1 VEAVGTI
8 AEPNLEAI
16 AALRPDLILSNRA
29 RHEDLYDELSQIAPT
44 VFAERVGAVWK
55 DNFLLDAEAL
65 GLEDDAAQL
74 LEKYETAAAEVGRSI
89 GDPAGTAISALRFVD
104 GTIRVYSPQSFIGT
118 VLADIGLDQLELPV
132 ADVPTF
138 TELSAE
144 ELTRADAEIVLY
156 SSFGP
161 AEDSGEEAAVAGPL
175 WSRLGA
181 VQADRAFAVED
192 DVFFTGIGLTAATLM
207 LEDLKE
213 KLTG

>member
-1 VEAVGTI
+1 
-8 AEPNLEAI
+8 
-16 AALRPDLILSNRA
+16 
-29 RHEDLYDELSQIAPT
+29 
-44 VFAERVGAVWK
+44 
-55 DNFLLDAEAL
+55 
-65 GLEDDAAQL
+65 
-74 LEKYETAAAEVGRSI
+74 VGRSI

-144 ELTRADAEIVLY
+144 ELTQADAEIVLY
-156 SSFGP
+156 SSYGP